1 MKHILE
7 FSSWAILESD
17 DFKVYTLSNKPNYIY
32 RRAGKDSNNNPKWQ
46 YQEKTTSDKTLWHD
60 VENEESIKTLT
71 SQYKTNLSKSQ
82 SSTGSL
88 LTTMTSQYAD
98 NLAKSKASN
107 DSLAKPK
114 DSLPSTADPRDYWTL
129 IAIIACESYT
139 THPQGMADVAQS
151 IYNRFNL
158 PDKLYGKSIADIIV
172 SAGQYEPVTVG
183 KANGAKWNS
192 VNSKELA
199 IQVYMKTK
207 GFDRALAVTA
217 IDAAIKAQK
226 DSAYI
231 TNAKQHVGSRTEFL
245 ASKPSSSGAKGP
257 VERSPSDRHNTFF
270 WNYAGRTNYYDTKLL
285 AATPKPDSVKVG

>member
-1 MKHILE
+1 
-7 FSSWAILESD
+7 
-17 DFKVYTLSNKPNYIY
+17 
-32 RRAGKDSNNNPKWQ
+32 
-46 YQEKTTSDKTLWHD
+46 
-60 VENEESIKTLT
+60 
-71 SQYKTNLSKSQ
+71 
-82 SSTGSL
+82 
-88 LTTMTSQYAD
+88 MTSQYTN
-98 NLAKSKASN
+98 NLTKAQ
-107 DSLAKPK
+107 APKPES
-114 DSLPSTADPRDYWTL
+114 SLPNTADLLDYWTL

-139 THPQGMADVAQS
+139 EHPQGMADVAQS

-172 SAGQYEPVTVG
+172 SAGQYEPVTNG
-183 KANGAKWNS
+183 KAKGANWNS

-207 GFDRALAVTA
+207 GLDRKLAVAA

-226 DSAYI
+226 DLTYI
-231 TNAKQHVGSRTEFL
+231 ANAKKHVGSRTEFL
-245 ASKPSSSGAKGP
+245 ATAPSSKGAKEP